1 MPPGLRSPSRD
12 GIYAPSMSPPKPVA
26 ALALAALLAGC
37 SPYPGYAL
45 RVAASSPAACTFR
58 GRWAYGELLGA
69 RSRVAFAD
77 VSDAAAEGAL
87 LRGPDGP
94 SLRLHLRTHGWNLL
108 GLADLS
114 RGHALRPRRAITL
127 TELLTAHAGA
137 DISVRDARPGE
148 ALIAPGPFAFGSDE
162 GEVRFVVDPARWVP
176 CSELGFEFTFRD
188 EHTEERERAAMGLA
202 TTLPPR
208 EIAGTASVDLAATPG
223 GSPQVHFNPRNY
235 GLTVRPISTD
245 GAFTRVLLQHWTSF
259 AIVGWLPTAAL
270 SDEGSGGYGGILG
283 GLGSSN
289 RRALT
294 VCRSPVDLTFGFVRP
309 QGPIEYAGSVAAGTP
324 FIRGAATPDGGF
336 EISSHPRGSS
346 PRPASGVRWVAHAIA
361 QLSCRDVVE

>member
-1 MPPGLRSPSRD
+1 MP
-12 GIYAPSMSPPKPVA
+12 MSPPKPVA
-26 ALALAALLAGC
+26 ALALAALLSGC
-37 SPYPGYAL
+37 SPYPYAL
-45 RVAASSPAACTFR
+45 RVSASSPAACTFR

-69 RSRVAFAD
+69 RSRVPFAD
-77 VSDAAAEGAL
+77 VSGAAAEGAL
-87 LRGPDGP
+87 VRDPDGP

-108 GLADLS
+108 GLADLA
-114 RGHALRPRRAITL
+114 RGHALRPRRAIAL
-127 TELLTAHAGA
+127 TEVLTAHAGA

-188 EHTEERERAAMGLA
+188 EHTEERERAAMGLE

-223 GSPQVHFNPRNY
+223 GSPQVHFNPRDY
-235 GLTVRPISTD
+235 GITARPISTD

-259 AIVGWLPTAAL
+259 SIVGWLPTAAL
-270 SDEGSGGYGGILG
+270 SDEGSGGYGGLIG
-283 GLGSSN
+283 GLGSSE
-289 RRALT
+289 RRPLT

-309 QGPIEYAGSVAAGTP
+309 QGPIEYAGTVAAGTP

-346 PRPASGVRWVAHAIA
+346 PRPANGVRWVAHALA
-361 QLSCRDVVE
+361 QLSCNDVVE